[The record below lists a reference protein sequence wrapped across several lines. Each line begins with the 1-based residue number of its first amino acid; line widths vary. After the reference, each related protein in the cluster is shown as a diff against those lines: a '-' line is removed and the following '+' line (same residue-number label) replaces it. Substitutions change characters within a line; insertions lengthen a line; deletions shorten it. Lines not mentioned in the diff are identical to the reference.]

1 MKVKLEIE
9 FEVPDK
15 LSKFSNT
22 ELREAFWEEFLRY
35 AQRKHLEDTL
45 HWHLKATT
53 GDTGAQII
61 SEHHQLWGKYLDKGK
76 IIAFEAIQP
85 AKKVCDG

>member
-15 LSKFSNT
+15 LSKFSDT

-35 AQRKHLEDTL
+35 AVVGHLADAVR
-45 HWHLKATT
+45 WATNKT
-53 GDTGAQII
+53 PNSNEI
-61 SEHHQLWGKYLDKGK
+61 SEHHQLWGNYLDKGK
-76 IIAFEAIQP
+76 ITAFEITQP
-85 AKKVCDG
+85 AKKVCDD